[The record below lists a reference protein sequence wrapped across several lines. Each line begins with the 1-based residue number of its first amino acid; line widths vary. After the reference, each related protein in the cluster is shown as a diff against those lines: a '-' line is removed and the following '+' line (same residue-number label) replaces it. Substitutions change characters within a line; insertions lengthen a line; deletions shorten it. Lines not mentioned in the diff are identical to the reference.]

1 MRSGILDNVAALAR
15 IRQRAG
21 VLAILFGAAFL
32 AACGLRLPG
41 DTDSPTELA
50 EATTE
55 FRVVQSTRAFISV
68 PQALLVMER
77 DLGGA
82 VEQRVTLPNQTTL
95 AGENM
100 IMLRAQRA
108 GYARG
113 TRFVLSEQLSQFG
126 GAPAPFTGVSEGAL
140 TATTD
145 SFGDITYTTIRPGG
159 DIVCVLA
166 FRRTQTASRALPSG
180 TRALDIM
187 LRNCVS
193 GSVEQALAPI
203 GASAFGLGLP
213 G

>member
-15 IRQRAG
+15 IRRRAG

-32 AACGLRLPG
+32 SACGLRLPG
-41 DTDSPTELA
+41 DSSSPTELA

-55 FRVVQSTRAFISV
+55 FRVVPATRAFISV

-100 IMLRAQRA
+100 IMLRAQQA

-126 GAPAPFTGVSEGAL
+126 GAPTPFTGVSEGAL

-193 GSVEQALAPI
+193 GSAEQALAPI

>member
-1 MRSGILDNVAALAR
+1 MRTRPLVNAASAVVGVKRAPLVALV
-15 IRQRAG
+15 AG
-21 VLAILFGAAFL
+21 LAFL
-32 AACGLRLPG
+32 SACGLRLPG

-55 FRVVQSTRAFISV
+55 FRVVPATRAFISV

-77 DLGGA
+77 DLGAA
-82 VEQRVTLPNQTTL
+82 VEQRITLPNQTTL
-95 AGENM
+95 EGENM
-100 IMLRAQRA
+100 IIMRAQQA

-113 TRFVLSEQLSQFG
+113 TRFVLSEQISQFG
-126 GAPAPFTGVSEGAL
+126 GAPSPFAGVSDGAL
-140 TATTD
+140 TATSD

-159 DIVCVLA
+159 DVTCVLA
-166 FRRTQTASRALPSG
+166 FRRTQTASRALPRGS
-180 TRALDIM
+180 RALDIM

-193 GSVEQALAPI
+193 GSVEQALSPI

>member
-1 MRSGILDNVAALAR
+1 MLA
-15 IRQRAG
+15 
-21 VLAILFGAAFL
+21 GAVFL
-32 AACGLRLPG
+32 SACGLRLPG
-41 DTDSPTELA
+41 NTDSPTELA

-55 FRVVQSTRAFISV
+55 FRVVPATRAFVSI
-68 PQALLVMER
+68 PQAILVMER

-100 IMLRAQRA
+100 VIMRAQRA

-113 TRFVLSEQLSQFG
+113 TRFVLNEQLSQFG
-126 GAPAPFTGVSEGAL
+126 GAPTPFSNVSEGAL

-145 SFGDITYTTIRPGG
+145 SSGDITYTTIRPGG
-159 DIVCVLA
+159 DLVCVLA

-193 GSVEQALAPI
+193 GTVEQALSPI

>member
-1 MRSGILDNVAALAR
+1 MRTRLLVNAASAAVGVKRAPLVALVAGLAL
-15 IRQRAG
+15 
-21 VLAILFGAAFL
+21 LS
-32 AACGLRLPG
+32 ACGLRLPG

-55 FRVVQSTRAFISV
+55 FRVVPATRAFISV

-77 DLGGA
+77 DLGAA
-82 VEQRVTLPNQTTL
+82 VEQRITLPNQTTL

-100 IMLRAQRA
+100 IIMRAQQA

-126 GAPAPFTGVSEGAL
+126 GAPAPFAGVSDGAL
-140 TATTD
+140 TATSD
-145 SFGDITYTTIRPGG
+145 SFGDITYTTTRPGG
-159 DIVCVLA
+159 DVTCVLA
-166 FRRTQTASRALPSG
+166 FRRTQTASRALPRGS
-180 TRALDIM
+180 RALDIM

-193 GSVEQALAPI
+193 GSVEQALSPI

-213 G
+213 S